1 MIQWHRVVSTNLA
14 VVKVALTTISWTTIV
29 LMTIVAVLP
38 SCSAPKDPDPAAL
51 EASAAARIQAIP
63 PASPEKYRSMRDM
76 KGWRNPYLIVRADGV
91 ALLDP
96 DDHVERL
103 FKAEELTQELGK
115 LPASAWPYG
124 RVVAVTEN
132 GVASGDMLVLMRK
145 NRAIVAGTLESMHVV
160 INWIPSA

>member
-1 MIQWHRVVSTNLA
+1 MIQWHRVASTKLVLVKLA
-14 VVKVALTTISWTTIV
+14 LTTIV
-29 LMTIVAVLP
+29 LMTIVPVLL

-63 PASPEKYRSMRDM
+63 PASPEKYRGMRDM

-96 DDHVERL
+96 DDHVERV

-132 GVASGDMLVLMRK
+132 GVVASGTCSSSCVRT
-145 NRAIVAGTLESMHVV
+145 G
-160 INWIPSA
+160 PS

>member
-1 MIQWHRVVSTNLA
+1 
-14 VVKVALTTISWTTIV
+14 
-29 LMTIVAVLP
+29 MTIAPLLL
-38 SCSAPKDPDPAAL
+38 SCSAAPKDPDPAAL
-51 EASAAARIQAIP
+51 EAGAAARIQAIP
-63 PASPEKYRSMRDM
+63 PASPEKYRGMRDM

-96 DDHVERL
+96 DDHVERV
-103 FKAEELTQELGK
+103 FKAEELTEELGK

-132 GVASGDMLVLMRK
+132 GVVASGDMLVLMRK
-145 NRAIVAGTLESMHVV
+145 NRAIVAGTLESMHVL

>member
-1 MIQWHRVVSTNLA
+1 VASAKLA
-14 VVKVALTTISWTTIV
+14 LIKLVLTTIAS
-29 LMTIVAVLP
+29 MAIVAILL
-38 SCSAPKDPDPAAL
+38 SCSAGPKDPDPAAL
-51 EASAAARIQAIP
+51 EASAAARIQALP
-63 PASPEKYRSMRDM
+63 AASPEKYRGMRDM

-132 GVASGDMLVLMRK
+132 RVTVQGDDVLIRK
-145 NRAIVAGTLESMHVV
+145 NRAIVAGTLEGLHVA
-160 INWIPSA
+160 IDWIPSA

>member
-1 MIQWHRVVSTNLA
+1 MIQWHRVASTKLA
-14 VVKVALTTISWTTIV
+14 LMKFALRTIV
-29 LMTIVAVLP
+29 LMTIVPVLL

-63 PASPEKYRSMRDM
+63 LASPEKYRGMRDM

-96 DDHVERL
+96 DDHVERV

-132 GVASGDMLVLMRK
+132 GAAASGDMLVLMRK
-145 NRAIVAGTLESMHVV
+145 NRAIVAGTLESMHVL